1 MEKEIFEKLTF
12 LSDLEEQDKQ
22 FLIDNILIKEVGLSE
37 TTMNPNSC
45 DGLIILKSGKLRV
58 FMTSQTGKEITL
70 YNLTP
75 KDICVLSYGCKIG
88 NMPFNIQVSAIDKS
102 TVYNIPSTV
111 LNPLQ
116 EKYPVIKQFLL
127 AETTGRL
134 TDVMGVVE
142 KVAFSSLDSRL
153 AELLLSQNTNVIYK
167 THAEFAGDLG
177 SSREI
182 ISRLLKTFEN
192 DGLLELSRGK
202 IKLIDKERLG
212 KLV

>member
-12 LSDLEEQDKQ
+12 LSDLDEMDQQ
-22 FLIDNILIKEVGLSE
+22 FLIDNILIKEVELTE

-45 DGLIILKSGKLRV
+45 DGLIILKTGKLRV
-58 FMTSQTGKEITL
+58 FMTSQMGKEITL
-70 YNLTP
+70 YHLSP

-88 NMPFNIQVSAIDKS
+88 NMPFNIQVTALEKS

-116 EKYPVIKQFLL
+116 DKYPNIKQFLL

-153 AELLLSQNTNVIYK
+153 AELLLHQDSSVIYK
-167 THAEFAGDLG
+167 THAEFASDLG

-182 ISRLLKTFEN
+182 ISRLLKTFEK

-202 IKLIDKERLG
+202 IKLLDRESLA